1 MTVILVLVT
10 FFGFIALDWFLHR
23 GKAPAVAPA
32 AEPARVSQIDRIAG
46 FLAPDNLRYHA
57 GHAWLQRERRNIART
72 GVDEFAAALAGDIS
86 KIELPKPGQWVRQGQ
101 KAWTLH
107 RNGEATEMVSPIEG
121 EVIEVN
127 QDVVKN
133 PTLLRDDPYGRGWLM
148 TVNVPDEESTTR
160 NLIPRNLVRNW
171 MRDSVERLY
180 AMQPQT
186 VYATAADGGEPARDL
201 LAGMSAERG
210 AESNISWQQVTRQF
224 FLTGE

>member
-10 FFGFIALDWFLHR
+10 FFGFVALDWFLHR
-23 GKAPAVAPA
+23 GKAPAVASA
-32 AEPARVSQIDRIAG
+32 NEPARVSQIDRVAG
-46 FLAPDNLRYHA
+46 FLAPDSLRYHA

-72 GVDEFAAALAGDIS
+72 GADEFAAALAGDIS
-86 KIELPKPGQWVRQGQ
+86 KIDLPKPGQWVRQGQ

-107 RNGEATEMVSPIEG
+107 RNGETTEMVSPIEG

-127 QDVVKN
+127 QEVVKN

-160 NLIPRNLVRNW
+160 NLIPKNLVRNW
-171 MRDSVERLY
+171 MRDAVERLY
-180 AMQPQT
+180 AMQPET
-186 VYATAADGGEPARDL
+186 AYATAADGGEPARDL
-201 LAGMSAERG
+201 LAGMPEVG
-210 AESNISWQQVTRQF
+210 WQQVTKQF

>member
-10 FFGFIALDWFLHR
+10 FFGFVALDWFLHR

-32 AEPARVSQIDRIAG
+32 AEPARVSQIDRVAG

-57 GHAWLQRERRNIART
+57 GHAWLERERRNIART
-72 GVDEFAAALAGDIS
+72 GADEFAAALAGDIN

-101 KAWTLH
+101 KAFTLH
-107 RNGEATEMVSPIEG
+107 RNGETTEMVSPIEG

-127 QDVVKN
+127 QEVLKN
-133 PTLLRDDPYGRGWLM
+133 PALLREDPYGRGWLM

-171 MRDSVERLY
+171 MREAVERLY
-180 AMQPQT
+180 AMQPQGA
-186 VYATAADGGEPARDL
+186 YATAADGGEPARDL
-201 LAGMSAERG
+201 LAGMPEVKW
-210 AESNISWQQVTRQF
+210 EKTTQQF